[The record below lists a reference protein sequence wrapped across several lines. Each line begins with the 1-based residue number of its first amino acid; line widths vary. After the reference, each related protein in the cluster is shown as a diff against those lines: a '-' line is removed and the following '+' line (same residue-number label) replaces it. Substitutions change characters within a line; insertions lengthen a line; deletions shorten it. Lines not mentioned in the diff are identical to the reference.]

1 MDFIN
6 RYVYAVTKSFA
17 EKQREDIEKELRA
30 NIEDMIEQ
38 NQGPESYEEKAK
50 KVLLELGDPEVL
62 ADDYRGSKRYLIG
75 PQYYETYILVLK
87 IVIGAVFAGISI
99 AIFVESFFLVN
110 ENIGSITAENIT
122 KITTNYFAALFSG
135 VLQAFAWTT
144 IAFMIAER
152 KNTKINKEH
161 LEKSKWNLSKLPA
174 VPDKK
179 AGISLSNSIF
189 RIIFATIFYTILYS
203 APQFFAVYLSR
214 GNETIGIP
222 VFNLEVL
229 QGYRVL
235 IMSILILSIL
245 IEMLKIYYR
254 RWMLKLSVIHVILT
268 VIATVLALIIV
279 TDSSVWNPN
288 FVTEIIK
295 HFNLTFDFASLTEKI
310 KSWVVAVMVL
320 SSSIEIITV
329 LYKGICYNTKKY

>member
-38 NQGPESYEEKAK
+38 NQGSESYEEKAK
-50 KVLLELGDPEVL
+50 KVLLELGNPEVL

-75 PQYYETYILVLK
+75 PQYYETYMLVLK
-87 IVIGAVFAGISI
+87 IVIGAVFGGISI
-99 AIFVESFFLVN
+99 AVFVESFFIAN
-110 ENIGSITAENIT
+110 ENIVNITA
-122 KITTNYFAALFSG
+122 NYFANLFSG

-152 KNTKINKEH
+152 NNTKINKDH
-161 LEKSKWNLSKLPA
+161 LGKRKWNLSKLPA

-179 AGISLSNSIF
+179 AAISLSKSIF
-189 RIIFATIFYTILYS
+189 RIIFATVFYTILYS
-203 APQFFAVYLSR
+203 APQVFAVYVLR
-214 GNETIGIP
+214 GNEIIGSP

-235 IMSILILSIL
+235 IMSVLVLIILR
-245 IEMLKIYYR
+245 EMVKLYYR

-295 HFNLTFDFASLTEKI
+295 YFNLTFDFVSLLEKI
-310 KSWVVAVMVL
+310 KSWVVAVIVL
-320 SSSIEIITV
+320 SSSIEIIVV
-329 LYKGICYNTKKY
+329 LYKGICYNTKKHLNLNI

>member
-1 MDFIN
+1 MDLIN
-6 RYVYAVTKSFA
+6 QYVYAVTKSFG
-17 EKQREDIEKELRA
+17 EKQREDIEKELRS

-38 NQGPESYEEKAK
+38 NQGLESYAEKAK

-75 PQYYETYILVLK
+75 PQYYETYMLVLK

-99 AIFVESFFLVN
+99 AVFVESFFLVN
-110 ENIGSITAENIT
+110 ENIGSIAAENIGN
-122 KITTNYFAALFSG
+122 ITANYFTTLFSG

-144 IAFMIAER
+144 IGFMIAER

-161 LEKSKWNLSKLPA
+161 LGKSKWNLSKLPA

-189 RIIFATIFYTILYS
+189 KIIFATVFYTILYS
-203 APQFFAVYLSR
+203 APELFAVYLLR
-214 GNETIGIP
+214 GNETIRIP

-235 IMSILILSIL
+235 IMSVLILSIL

-288 FVTEIIK
+288 FVTEMSK
-295 HFNLTFDFASLTEKI
+295 HFNLTFDFASSLEKI
-310 KSWVVAVMVL
+310 KSWVVAVIVL
-320 SSSIEIITV
+320 SSSIEIIVV